1 MYNHY
6 QINLV
11 EEPQHPVWKIILL
24 KQCCG
29 LISKYSNTRIVEYQW
44 FKQISFSHFCP
55 GLYLNEDQ
63 IIKFEHTFQMKYSPQ
78 GPCLSL
84 VNNELKIELILISIS
99 LGFSILLMLLTWLFI
114 WQDRLIYL
122 ELFKNILQKQKK
134 NSIISTNKSSITSVM
149 GEPDKVEIPPAPVVD
164 SLDQSNEVETPKISE
179 TKRLYQGYLTALVD
193 VQ

>member
-1 MYNHY
+1 
-6 QINLV
+6 
-11 EEPQHPVWKIILL
+11 
-24 KQCCG
+24 
-29 LISKYSNTRIVEYQW
+29 
-44 FKQISFSHFCP
+44 
-55 GLYLNEDQ
+55 
-63 IIKFEHTFQMKYSPQ
+63 
-78 GPCLSL
+78 
-84 VNNELKIELILISIS
+84 
-99 LGFSILLMLLTWLFI
+99 MLLTWLFI

-134 NSIISTNKSSITSVM
+134 NSIIRTNKSSITSVM